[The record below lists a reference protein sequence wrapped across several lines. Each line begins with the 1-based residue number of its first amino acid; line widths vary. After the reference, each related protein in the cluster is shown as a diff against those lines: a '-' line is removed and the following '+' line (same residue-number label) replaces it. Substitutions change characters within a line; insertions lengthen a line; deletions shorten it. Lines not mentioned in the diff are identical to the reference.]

1 MYNEVVDYL
10 KKWVDDN
17 DDTVLIGTA
26 DHECAGLTLGGIVTT
41 GEYQY
46 NPAPLAGAKH
56 SSSYLA
62 SLWAKYNG
70 SDPDNYLKS
79 LFQDY
84 GINDAK

>member
-10 KKWVDDN
+10 KSWVDDN

-46 NPAPLAGAKH
+46 NPAPLAAGKH
-56 SSSYLA
+56 SSVYLA
-62 SLWAKYNG
+62 TQWANYNG
-70 SDPDNYLKS
+70 TDPDGYLTG
-79 LFQDY
+79 LFQQY